1 MHLGKR
7 GLRALGVAESF
18 SGRTSSTMAGVVMR
32 KDLRVD
38 GVALASLTVGGMD
51 ATEAVLSL
59 IATLARRDINLVM
72 VSGSV
77 VAWYNILDPE
87 AVRERSG
94 LPVVVVTYE
103 ESGGLEEDIR
113 HHFPGDEDRLRAYR
127 NLGDRTPVE
136 LPTGERL
143 FMRATGIPEPDA
155 ARVIRDFTR
164 DGKVPEPVRVARL
177 VARAAMRWQ
186 KGGGEGGAG
195 RVRPGSPPEDP
206 SSPAS

>member
-1 MHLGKR
+1 MHLAKR
-7 GLRALGVAESF
+7 GLRALGIAESF
-18 SGRTSSTMAGVVMR
+18 SGRAISTMAGVVMR
-32 KDLRVD
+32 KDLRID
-38 GVALASLTVGGMD
+38 GAAIASLTVGWMD
-51 ATEAVLSL
+51 ATGAVLSI
-59 IATLARRDINLVM
+59 IASLGRRDINVVL

-94 LPVVVVTYE
+94 LPVIVVTYE
-103 ESGGLEEDIR
+103 ESEGLEEDIR

-127 NLGDRTPVE
+127 KLGSRVPVDLPGGDRV
-136 LPTGERL
+136 
-143 FMRATGIPEPDA
+143 FMRATGIPDGDA

-186 KGGGEGGAG
+186 KGAVSEGGG
-195 RVRPGSPPEDP
+195 RP
-206 SSPAS
+206 